1 MAARKRMKTPPTLGI
16 VGYGAFGRLVHTLAT
31 RFVPQVT
38 VRVHSSRH
46 TPNRKTFYPLA
57 EVAASDAVVLAVP
70 IHAFEAVLR
79 QVLPHVR
86 PDTVIVDIATVKV
99 HTVALLRRLARGR
112 RWIATHPM
120 WGPESYLKRGGNVTG
135 FRVIVCE
142 HTLSRTDYARARG
155 VLHDIG
161 FDIVEMGARRHDKH
175 LAETLFLTHFIGQIV
190 HRAGFDRTVI
200 DTVSFGFLMDAVES
214 VRHDEALFRDVF
226 TYNPYCK
233 RTLDLFQ
240 AKETAVRHLLERT

>member
-1 MAARKRMKTPPTLGI
+1 MASTLGI
-16 VGYGAFGRLVHTLAT
+16 VGYGSFGRLAHTLLS
-31 RFVPQVT
+31 RFSPHTV

-46 TPNRKTFYPLA
+46 RPDGKTFYALA
-57 EVAASDAVVLAVP
+57 DVAASDAVILAVP

-79 QVLPHVR
+79 QVLPHMR

-99 HTVALLRRLARGR
+99 HTVTLLRRLARGR

-120 WGPESYLKRGGNVTG
+120 WGPESYAKRGGNIVG
-135 FRVIVCE
+135 FRIIVCE
-142 HTLSRTDYARARG
+142 HTFPRAAYARVHKA
-155 VLHDIG
+155 LKDIG
-161 FDIVEMGARRHDKH
+161 FDIVEMTARRHDKH

-190 HRAGFDRTVI
+190 HRAGFDRTAI

-214 VRHDEALFRDVF
+214 VKHDEALFRDVF

-233 RTLDLFQ
+233 RILDLFR
-240 AKETAVRHLLERT
+240 AKEADVRRLLLQRMT